1 MHDYAIPSS
10 GGITQVRPGVVGVP
24 TQARSQLDVHAIP
37 IRSSHSLNN
46 HPTSTPPGYPSS
58 HHRSAPMPVPVIGR
72 DTYREPQADGGAYS
86 FVSGASVSDAWSS
99 PVSVGFAQS
108 SFRSSVGSA
117 SASAS
122 FFASRLGRS
131 FSDGAG
137 GWSLPRSSLRSESLS
152 RSGSGSGSVD
162 MDNDRE
168 AKEGDVDYVDV
179 EGMVDESHGRFGFR
193 SRAWTSQMKNGKIE
207 EEEWDGM
214 EMEMEM

>member
-1 MHDYAIPSS
+1 MHDYAIPNS
-10 GGITQVRPGVVGVP
+10 GGITHVRPGVVGVP
-24 TQARSQLDVHAIP
+24 TPTQSRAQSEIHVIP
-37 IRSSHSLNN
+37 VRSSSSL
-46 HPTSTPPGYPSS
+46 PASTPPGYPSS
-58 HHRSAPMPVPVIGR
+58 HHRSAPVPVPITGR
-72 DTYREPQADGGAYS
+72 DAYREPHADGGAYS

-117 SASAS
+117 SVSAPG
-122 FFASRLGRS
+122 LGRS

-137 GWSLPRSSLRSESLS
+137 GWSMPHSSVRSGSRS

-162 MDNDRE
+162 MDEDERE
-168 AKEGDVDYVDV
+168 GEREGDGGYVDV
-179 EGMVDESHGRFGFR
+179 DTVDGEGHGRFGFR
-193 SRAWTSQMKNGKIE
+193 SRAAWRSQMHGKIE